1 MDSSEAESRLRQAG
15 LFVARVASQHRRREI
30 EATPELDIDLM
41 RLAAEVEMKMPFL
54 FPSSPSSALSL
65 VNSASS
71 AASSVNSSSSA
82 ASLVNSSS
90 VANESV
96 PRRVVKGRSEKSRS
110 EKSRSESTREPP
122 LPDSHLRRS
131 LRSKS
136 RSYLSNEYGAVAH
149 VRQHSTAA
157 NGETGPVNIG
167 PGSKVDACLAAWC
180 WLVERPDVLSFYLTN
195 NWR

>member
-54 FPSSPSSALSL
+54 FPSSES
-65 VNSASS
+65 
-71 AASSVNSSSSA
+71 
-82 ASLVNSSS
+82 
-90 VANESV
+90 ESV
-96 PRRVVKGRSEKSRS
+96 PRRVVKKFKGRSEKSQS

-136 RSYLSNEYGAVAH
+136 RSSLSNEYGTVAH
-149 VRQHSTAA
+149 VRQNSTAA
-157 NGETGPVNIG
+157 NDETDPVNIG
-167 PGSKVDACLAAWC
+167 PGSKVDACLAA
-180 WLVERPDVLSFYLTN
+180 
-195 NWR
+195 

>member
-54 FPSSPSSALSL
+54 FPSSESES
-65 VNSASS
+65 
-71 AASSVNSSSSA
+71 
-82 ASLVNSSS
+82 
-90 VANESV
+90 ESV
-96 PRRVVKGRSEKSRS
+96 PRRVVKKFKGRSEKSQS

-136 RSYLSNEYGAVAH
+136 RSSLSNEYGTVAH
-149 VRQHSTAA
+149 VRQNSTAA
-157 NGETGPVNIG
+157 NDETDPVNIG
-167 PGSKVDACLAAWC
+167 PGSKVDACLAA
-180 WLVERPDVLSFYLTN
+180 
-195 NWR
+195 